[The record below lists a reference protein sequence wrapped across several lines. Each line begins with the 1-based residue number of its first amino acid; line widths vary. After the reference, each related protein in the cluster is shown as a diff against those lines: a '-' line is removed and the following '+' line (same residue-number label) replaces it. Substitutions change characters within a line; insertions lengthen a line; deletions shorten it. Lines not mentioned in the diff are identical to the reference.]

1 MFHLKIDRLKYVQ
14 LYVLCMMM
22 YKNSKKSE
30 GKKKKKMKEL
40 FGWCKRQRV

>member
-30 GKKKKKMKEL
+30 GKKKKKNERIIWL
-40 FGWCKRQRV
+40 V